1 MKFGRRIKDSR
12 YSEWA
17 DQYIDYG
24 GLKKQIKANLPWT
37 DTAEADFIQT
47 LQNQL
52 AKCETFQRSK
62 SHELMTQIENL
73 EAEVKQLVEK
83 AGLADDDEEEGSDE
97 EGGHP
102 DHKATPGDVER
113 NVRDRRDDDG
123 GSDDDDDDDDASSV
137 ISVDAVEERFREL
150 EEEVAIL
157 VADVHDLALF
167 TKLNFTGFIKIVKKH
182 DKLTGFSLKHM
193 FNKQVLESH
202 PFYRM
207 NYDPLIVKLSKL
219 FDLVRTRGHP
229 IEGDASA
236 GGNQNAFVRS
246 TTKYWVHDE
255 NIVPLKL
262 AIMKHLPVLV
272 FNPDKEFLMSDS
284 AITSIYFDNEELE
297 LYLGRLEKTEG
308 AEAIRMR
315 WYGDVTGTT
324 VFVERKTHREDWT
337 GEKSVKERFTI
348 KEGKMND
355 FLSGRYTMDEEFD
368 ALVKKGKKSEK
379 EVEGMKQLAAEIQ
392 YAIVTRKLRP
402 VMRTFYNRTA
412 FQLPGNAS
420 VRISL
425 DTELTMVRE
434 DNFDGVDRTHGNWR
448 RTDIGIDHPFKQLP
462 AAEKELFPYGVL
474 EVKLATK
481 VGEEPPQWIRDLIN
495 SHLVEA
501 VPKFSKFIH
510 GCATLLPERVD
521 LVPFWLP
528 QMDQDIRKPVSA
540 KSRVLIERPN
550 SNAHSNASVAT
561 SALQSPAGHSASVSS
576 QPSYHEPVSE
586 GEDDEEY
593 LVQAAR
599 NEEEHLRLPQDVA
612 AQARAARDFREKKLR
627 EEAAKQAGSSRAG
640 PSSSVAARAAA
651 AGEDAEA
658 GESSI
663 QFGGNSTSNGRG
675 KVPARA
681 YDPSLRIDPLMS
693 SDRFDKN
700 VELLD
705 AKSLQKLKDA
715 AKVNG
720 RKDDSDD
727 EDEEEAEEE
736 DENRVVYVDQF
747 RAPPGKR
754 IAIPVRVEPKV
765 VFAAERTF
773 LKWAHFAVLLSA
785 VSIGLLNFIDPSDPV
800 GMISAG
806 CFTVTALLAILYC
819 GAMYAYRIIKL
830 RQRMAVEYHDKWGPS
845 VLCAALVGSVLVNL
859 VLRLRE
865 L

>member
-24 GLKKQIKANLPWT
+24 GLKKQIKGNLPWS
-37 DTAEADFIQT
+37 DTAEAKFIQS
-47 LQNQL
+47 LKDEL
-52 AKCETFQRSK
+52 AKCEKFQREK
-62 SHELMTQIENL
+62 SEELMSKITTL
-73 EAEVKQLVEK
+73 ESEVRGLVEK
-83 AGLADDDEEEGSDE
+83 AGLQDDDDEDEVEEADADAEADADGR
-97 EGGHP
+97 
-102 DHKATPGDVER
+102 TPGDVER
-113 NVRDRRDDDG
+113 RVDDLRDDDA
-123 GSDDDDDDDDASSV
+123 GSDDDDDDDDASSD
-137 ISVDAVEERFREL
+137 ISVDAIEERFREL
-150 EEEVAIL
+150 EEEVAVL

-182 DKLTGFSLKHM
+182 DKLTGFSLKPT
-193 FNKQVLESH
+193 FNKEFLERH

-229 IEGDASA
+229 VEGDSSA
-236 GGNQNAFVRS
+236 GGSQNAFVRS

-272 FNPDKEFLMSDS
+272 FDPNKEFSKADS
-284 AITSIYFDNEELE
+284 AITSIYYDNEDLE

-315 WYGDVTGTT
+315 WYGDVTGNTI
-324 VFVERKTHREDWT
+324 FVERKTHREDWT
-337 GEKSVKERFTI
+337 GEKSVKERFVI
-348 KEGKMND
+348 KEHLMND
-355 FLSGRYTMDEEFD
+355 FCAGHYTMDEEFD
-368 ALVKKGKKSEK
+368 ALVKKGKKTEK
-379 EVEGMKQLAAEIQ
+379 EVEGMKQLANEIQ
-392 YAIVTRKLRP
+392 YAIITRKLRP

-434 DNFDGVDRTHGNWR
+434 DNFDGNDRTHGNWR
-448 RTDIGIDHPFKQLP
+448 RTDFGIDHPFPSVKP
-462 AAEKELFPYGVL
+462 SEKELFPYGVL

-510 GCATLLPERVD
+510 GCASLLPERVD

-528 QMDQDIRKPVSA
+528 QMDQDIRKPVQA
-540 KSRVLIERPN
+540 KSKVLIERPH
-550 SNAHSNASVAT
+550 SNAHSSASAAT
-561 SALQSPAGHSASVSS
+561 SAIHSPGRSS
-576 QPSYHEPVSE
+576 EPSYHEPVSE

-599 NEEEHLRLPQDVA
+599 NEEEHLRLPPDAA
-612 AQARAARDFREKKLR
+612 AQAREARDFREQKLR
-627 EEAAKQAGSSRAG
+627 EEAAAQAGVSRSAIAAA
-640 PSSSVAARAAA
+640 SSSSTAANHK
-651 AGEDAEA
+651 DVN
-658 GESSI
+658 
-663 QFGGNSTSNGRG
+663 GNAKNKSL
-675 KVPARA
+675 
-681 YDPSLRIDPLMS
+681 YDPSLRIDPLAS

-700 VELLD
+700 SGSKNRTGANHGE
-705 AKSLQKLKDA
+705 
-715 AKVNG
+715 
-720 RKDDSDD
+720 DSDD
-727 EDEEEAEEE
+727 EDEADEE
-736 DENRVVYVDQF
+736 DDEEGNRVIYVDQF

-754 IAIPVRVEPKV
+754 IAVPVRVEPKV

-773 LKWAHFAVLLSA
+773 LKWSHFAILLGG
-785 VSIGLLNFIDPSDPV
+785 VSITLLNFIPPDDPV
-800 GMISAG
+800 GMISAS
-806 CFTVTALLAILYC
+806 CFTITALLAIAYS
-819 GAMYAYRIIKL
+819 GGMYAYRITKL
-830 RQRMAVEYHDKWGPS
+830 RNRIAVDYHDKYGPT

>member
-12 YSEWA
+12 YAEWA

-24 GLKKQIKANLPWT
+24 GLKKQIKSHLPWN
-37 DTAEADFIQT
+37 DTAEADFVQS
-47 LQNQL
+47 LKNEL
-52 AKCETFQRSK
+52 AKCEKFQREK
-62 SHELMTQIENL
+62 SEELMSKITTL
-73 EAEVKQLVEK
+73 EKEVLGLVEK
-83 AGLADDDEEEGSDE
+83 AGLQEDDDDEDDDDNGR
-97 EGGHP
+97 
-102 DHKATPGDVER
+102 TPGDVER
-113 NVRDRRDDDG
+113 HVESHRDDDG
-123 GSDDDDDDDDASSV
+123 GSDDDDDDDGASSD
-137 ISVDAVEERFREL
+137 ISVDAIEERFREL
-150 EEEVAIL
+150 EEEVAVL

-182 DKLTGFSLKHM
+182 DKLTGFSLKPT
-193 FNKQVLESH
+193 FNKEFLERH

-229 IEGDASA
+229 VEGDSSA
-236 GGNQNAFVRS
+236 GGSQNAFVRS

-272 FNPDKEFLMSDS
+272 FDSNKEFSKADS

-315 WYGDVTGTT
+315 WYGDVTGITI
-324 VFVERKTHREDWT
+324 FVERKTHREDWT
-337 GEKSVKERFTI
+337 GEKSVKERFVI
-348 KEGKMND
+348 KEDKMNAY
-355 FLSGRYTMDEEFD
+355 LAGHYTMDDEFD
-368 ALVKKGKKSEK
+368 ALVKKGKKTEK
-379 EVEGMKQLAAEIQ
+379 EVEGMKQLANEIQ
-392 YAIVTRKLRP
+392 YAIITRKLRP

-434 DNFDGVDRTHGNWR
+434 DNFDGNDRTNGNWR
-448 RTDIGIDHPFKQLP
+448 RTDFGIDHPFNNIP
-462 AAEKELFPYGVL
+462 SSEKELFPYGVL

-510 GCATLLPERVD
+510 GCASLLPERVD

-540 KSRVLIERPN
+540 KSRVLIERPH
-550 SNAHSNASVAT
+550 SNAHSSASATT
-561 SALQSPAGHSASVSS
+561 SAIHSPARSS

-586 GEDDEEY
+586 GEEDEEF
-593 LVQAAR
+593 LIATAK
-599 NEEEHLRLPQDVA
+599 NEDEHLRLPPGA
-612 AQARAARDFREKKLR
+612 AAEARAARDFREKKLR
-627 EEAAKQAGSSRAG
+627 DEANLQASS
-640 PSSSVAARAAA
+640 ARPTANAQK
-651 AGEDAEA
+651 
-658 GESSI
+658 I
-663 QFGGNSTSNGRG
+663 NGNGDSRSELERRNSNN
-675 KVPARA
+675 K
-681 YDPSLRIDPLMS
+681 YDPSLRIDPLAS

-700 VELLD
+700 VSLLD
-705 AKSLQKLKDA
+705 AKSLKKLNEAVAARQGKDG
-715 AKVNG
+715 KKG
-720 RKDDSDD
+720 GQTPIQEDSED
-727 EDEEEAEEE
+727 EDEHEVDQEE
-736 DENRVVYVDQF
+736 DEQGDQVIYVDQF

-754 IAIPVRVEPKV
+754 IAVPVRVEPKV

-773 LKWAHFAVLLSA
+773 LKWSHFAILLSG
-785 VSIGLLNFIDPSDPV
+785 VSIALLNFIDPKDSV
-800 GMISAG
+800 GMISALL
-806 CFTVTALLAILYC
+806 FTITALMSITYS
-819 GAMYAYRIIKL
+819 GGMYAYRIMKL
-830 RQRMAVEYHDKWGPS
+830 RKRMAIDYHDKYGPTL
-845 VLCAALVGSVLVNL
+845 LCAALIGSVLVNL

>member
-12 YSEWA
+12 YAEWA
-17 DQYIDYG
+17 DQYIAYG
-24 GLKKQIKANLPWT
+24 DLKKQIKSNLPWN
-37 DTAEADFIQT
+37 DTAEANFIQSLKNELT
-47 LQNQL
+47 
-52 AKCETFQRSK
+52 KCEKFQRDK
-62 SHELMTQIENL
+62 SQELMSQINTL
-73 EAEVKQLVEK
+73 EKEVRGLVEK
-83 AGLADDDEEEGSDE
+83 AGLQDDDDDEEDGE
-97 EGGHP
+97 EER
-102 DHKATPGDVER
+102 TPGDVER
-113 NVRDRRDDDG
+113 HVQDRRDDDG
-123 GSDDDDDDDDASSV
+123 GSDDDDDDDDDASSD
-137 ISVDAVEERFREL
+137 ISIDAIEERFREL

-182 DKLTGFSLKHM
+182 DKLTGFSLKPM
-193 FNKQVLESH
+193 FNKEVLESH

-229 IEGDASA
+229 VEGDSSA
-236 GGNQNAFVRS
+236 GGSQNAFVRS
-246 TTKYWVHDE
+246 TTKYWVHDD

-272 FNPDKEFLMSDS
+272 FDPNKEFSKADS
-284 AITSIYFDNEELE
+284 AITSIYFDNEDLE

-315 WYGDVTGTT
+315 WYGDVKGITI
-324 VFVERKTHREDWT
+324 FVERKTHREDWT
-337 GEKSVKERFTI
+337 GEKSVKERFVI
-348 KEGKMND
+348 KEDKMND
-355 FLSGRYTMDEEFD
+355 FLSGRYTMDDEFD
-368 ALVKKGKKSEK
+368 ALLKKGKKSEK
-379 EVEGMKQLAAEIQ
+379 DVEGMKQLANEIQ

-412 FQLPGNAS
+412 FQLPGNAT

-434 DNFDGVDRTHGNWR
+434 DNFDGHDRTNGNWR
-448 RTDIGIDHPFKQLP
+448 RNDIGIDHPFPQLP
-462 AAEKELFPYGVL
+462 PGEKELFPYGVL

-510 GCATLLPERVD
+510 GCASLLPERVD

-540 KSRVLIERPN
+540 KSKVLIERP
-550 SNAHSNASVAT
+550 HSNTHS
-561 SALQSPAGHSASVSS
+561 SASATTSVLHSPGQSS

-586 GEDDEEY
+586 GEEDEEFM
-593 LVQAAR
+593 VQVAK
-599 NEEEHLRLPQDVA
+599 NEDEHLRLPPDAA

-627 EEAAKQAGSSRAG
+627 EEATARAGPSRAG
-640 PSSSVAARAAA
+640 PSAPKAHDDDDDDE
-651 AGEDAEA
+651 EDDK
-658 GESSI
+658 
-663 QFGGNSTSNGRG
+663 NSDVHRHSNGH
-675 KVPARA
+675 KAP
-681 YDPSLRIDPLMS
+681 YDPSLRIDPLAS

-700 VELLD
+700 LSLLD
-705 AKSLQKLKDA
+705 AKSLKKLNDA
-715 AKVNG
+715 ANKSKKTSEV
-720 RKDDSDD
+720 DEED
-727 EDEEEAEEE
+727 EDEDEGVDEMDDEEG
-736 DENRVVYVDQF
+736 NRVIYTNQF
-747 RAPPGKR
+747 KAPAGKR
-754 IAIPVRVEPKV
+754 IAVPVRVEPKV

-773 LKWAHFAVLLSA
+773 LKWAHFAVLLGG
-785 VSIGLLNFIDPSDPV
+785 VSIALLNFISPSDSV

-806 CFTVTALLAILYC
+806 CFTITALLAIAYS
-819 GAMYAYRIIKL
+819 GGMYAYRIVKL
-830 RQRMAVEYHDKWGPS
+830 RKRMAVNYHDKYGPTF
-845 VLCAALVGSVLVNL
+845 LCIALISSVLVNL
-859 VLRLRE
+859 ILRLRE

>member
-12 YSEWA
+12 YAEWA

-24 GLKKQIKANLPWT
+24 GLKKQIKSNLPWN
-37 DTAEADFIQT
+37 DTAEADFIQS
-47 LQNQL
+47 LKNEL
-52 AKCETFQRSK
+52 AKCEKFQREK
-62 SHELMTQIENL
+62 SDELMLKITSL
-73 EAEVKQLVEK
+73 EKEVLGLVEK
-83 AGLADDDEEEGSDE
+83 AGLQDSDDEDEDEGR
-97 EGGHP
+97 
-102 DHKATPGDVER
+102 TPGDVER
-113 NVRDRRDDDG
+113 HVESHRDDDA
-123 GSDDDDDDDDASSV
+123 GSDDDDDDDNASSD
-137 ISVDAVEERFREL
+137 ISIDAIEERFREL
-150 EEEVAIL
+150 EEEVAVL
-157 VADVHDLALF
+157 VADIHDLALF

-182 DKLTGFSLKHM
+182 DKLTGFSLKPT
-193 FNKQVLESH
+193 FNKEFLERH

-229 IEGDASA
+229 VEGDSSA
-236 GGNQNAFVRS
+236 GGSQNAFVRS

-272 FNPDKEFLMSDS
+272 FDPNKEFSKADS
-284 AITSIYFDNEELE
+284 AITSIYFDNEDLE

-324 VFVERKTHREDWT
+324 IFVERKTHREDWT

-348 KEGKMND
+348 KEDKMNE
-355 FLSGRYTMDEEFD
+355 FLAGHYTMDDEFD
-368 ALVKKGKKSEK
+368 ALVKKGKKTEK
-379 EVEGMKQLAAEIQ
+379 EVEGMKQLANEIQ
-392 YAIVTRKLRP
+392 YAIITRKLRP

-412 FQLPGNAS
+412 FQLPGNAT

-434 DNFDGVDRTHGNWR
+434 DNFDGNDRTHGNWR
-448 RTDIGIDHPFKQLP
+448 RTDLGIDHPFSTISP
-462 AAEKELFPYGVL
+462 SEKELFPYGVL

-510 GCATLLPERVD
+510 GCASLMPERVD

-540 KSRVLIERPN
+540 KSRVLIERPH
-550 SNAHSNASVAT
+550 SNAHSSASNAT
-561 SALQSPAGHSASVSS
+561 SAIHSPARSS

-586 GEDDEEY
+586 GEEDEEFM
-593 LVQAAR
+593 VQVAK
-599 NEEEHLRLPQDVA
+599 NEDEHLRLPPGA
-612 AQARAARDFREKKLR
+612 AAEARAARDFREKKLR
-627 EEAAKQAGSSRAG
+627 DEAHLQARPPTQQRA
-640 PSSSVAARAAA
+640 PSSSTKPN
-651 AGEDAEA
+651 GDEDE
-658 GESSI
+658 GLPRR
-663 QFGGNSTSNGRG
+663 NSLN
-675 KVPARA
+675 K
-681 YDPSLRIDPLMS
+681 YDPSLRIDPLAS
-693 SDRFDKN
+693 ADRFDKN
-700 VELLD
+700 VSLLD
-705 AKSLQKLKDA
+705 AKSLKKLNEAVVARTGKGPSSPGQGQGGQADQQI
-715 AKVNG
+715 
-720 RKDDSDD
+720 DS
-727 EDEEEAEEE
+727 EDEHEHEVDEEE
-736 DENRVVYVDQF
+736 DEGGNQVIYVDQF

-754 IAIPVRVEPKV
+754 IAVPVRVEPKV

-773 LKWAHFAVLLSA
+773 LKWAHFAILLSG
-785 VSIGLLNFIDPSDPV
+785 VSITLLNFINPRDSV
-800 GMISAG
+800 GMISALL
-806 CFTVTALLAILYC
+806 FSLTALLAIMYS
-819 GAMYAYRIIKL
+819 GGMYAYRIIKL
-830 RQRMAVEYHDKWGPS
+830 RKRMAINYHDKYGPTI
-845 VLCAALVGSVLVNL
+845 LCAALVGSVLVNL

>member
-17 DQYIDYG
+17 DQYINYG
-24 GLKKQIKANLPWT
+24 GLKKQIKGNLPWS
-37 DTAEADFIQT
+37 DTAEANFIQT
-47 LQNQL
+47 LKNEL
-52 AKCETFQRSK
+52 AKCEKFQREK
-62 SHELMTQIENL
+62 SEELMKKITTL
-73 EAEVKQLVEK
+73 ESEVRGLVEK
-83 AGLADDDEEEGSDE
+83 AGLQEAEDDDDEEEDGR
-97 EGGHP
+97 
-102 DHKATPGDVER
+102 TPGDVER
-113 NVRDRRDDDG
+113 RVDNHRDDDA
-123 GSDDDDDDDDASSV
+123 GSDDDDDDDDEGDDASSD
-137 ISVDAVEERFREL
+137 ISVDAIEERFREL
-150 EEEVAIL
+150 EEEVAVL

-182 DKLTGFSLKHM
+182 DKLTGFSLKPT
-193 FNKQVLESH
+193 FNKEFLEHH

-229 IEGDASA
+229 VEGDSSA
-236 GGNQNAFVRS
+236 GGSQNAFVRS

-272 FNPDKEFLMSDS
+272 FDPNKEFSKADA
-284 AITSIYFDNEELE
+284 AITSIYYDNEDLE

-315 WYGDVTGTT
+315 WYGDVTGNTI
-324 VFVERKTHREDWT
+324 FVERKTHREDWT
-337 GEKSVKERFTI
+337 GEKSVKERFVI
-348 KEGKMND
+348 KEHLMND
-355 FLSGRYTMDEEFD
+355 FCAGHYTMDEEFD
-368 ALVKKGKKSEK
+368 ALVKKGKKTEK
-379 EVEGMKQLAAEIQ
+379 EVEGMKQLANEIQ
-392 YAIVTRKLRP
+392 YAIITRKLRP
-402 VMRTFYNRTA
+402 VVRTFYNRTA

-434 DNFDGVDRTHGNWR
+434 DNFDGNDRTNGNWR
-448 RTDIGIDHPFKQLP
+448 RTDCGIDHPFPTIKP
-462 AAEKELFPYGVL
+462 SEKELFPYGVL

-510 GCATLLPERVD
+510 GCASLLPERVD

-528 QMDQDIRKPVSA
+528 QMDQDIRKPVQA
-540 KSRVLIERPN
+540 KSKVLIERPH
-550 SNAHSNASVAT
+550 SNAHSSASAAT
-561 SALQSPAGHSASVSS
+561 SAIHSPGRSS
-576 QPSYHEPVSE
+576 EPSYHEPVSE

-593 LVQAAR
+593 MVQAAR
-599 NEEEHLRLPQDVA
+599 NEEEHLRLPPDAA
-612 AQARAARDFREKKLR
+612 AQAREARDFREQKLR
-627 EEAAKQAGSSRAG
+627 EEAAAQAGVSRSAFAG
-640 PSSSVAARAAA
+640 GSSSSGPGGASGANKDVNGNARNK
-651 AGEDAEA
+651 
-658 GESSI
+658 S
-663 QFGGNSTSNGRG
+663 Q
-675 KVPARA
+675 
-681 YDPSLRIDPLMS
+681 YDPSLRIDPLAS

-700 VELLD
+700 VSLLD
-705 AKSLQKLKDA
+705 ANSLKKLNDA
-715 AKVNG
+715 VAAQGSNG
-720 RKDDSDD
+720 SQPGSKNRAGANHDADSDED
-727 EDEEEAEEE
+727 QEDEEEDE
-736 DENRVVYVDQF
+736 DDNRVIYVDQF

-754 IAIPVRVEPKV
+754 IAVPVRVEPKV

-773 LKWAHFAVLLSA
+773 LKWSHFAILLGG
-785 VSIGLLNFIDPSDPV
+785 VSITLLNFIPPDDPV
-800 GMISAG
+800 GMISAS
-806 CFTVTALLAILYC
+806 CFTITALLAIAYS
-819 GAMYAYRIIKL
+819 GGMYAYRINKL
-830 RQRMAVEYHDKWGPS
+830 RNRIAVDYHDKYGPT

>member
-1 MKFGRRIKDSR
+1 MKFGRRIKDTR
-12 YSEWA
+12 YAEWA

-24 GLKKQIKANLPWT
+24 GLKRQLKASDPWT
-37 DTAEADFIQT
+37 DAAEADFVQS

-52 AKCETFQRSK
+52 SKCENFQKNK
-62 SHELMTQIENL
+62 SEELMQKISRL
-73 EAEVKQLVEK
+73 KGEVKGLVER
-83 AGLADDDEEEGSDE
+83 AGLDNDSSEEDEHEAVS
-97 EGGHP
+97 
-102 DHKATPGDVER
+102 PGDVER
-113 NVRDRRDDDG
+113 NVTHRRDDDA
-123 GSDDDDDDDDASSV
+123 GSDDDDSTV
-137 ISVDAVEERFREL
+137 VSVDAIEERFREL

-182 DKLTGFSLKHM
+182 DKLTGWNLKNV

-229 IEGDASA
+229 IAGDSSA
-236 GGNQNAFVRS
+236 GGSQNAFVRS

-272 FNPDKEFLMSDS
+272 FDANKEFDIADS

-297 LYLGRLEKTEG
+297 LYLGRLEKIEG

-315 WYGDVTGTT
+315 WYGDVTGKTI
-324 VFVERKTHREDWT
+324 FVERKTHREDWT

-348 KEGKMND
+348 KEEHMND
-355 FLSGRYTMDEEFD
+355 FIAGRYTMDAEFD
-368 ALVKKGKKSEK
+368 ELVKKGKKTEK
-379 EVEGMKQLAAEIQ
+379 EVENMKQLANEIQ
-392 YAIVTRKLRP
+392 YAILIRKLRP
-402 VMRTFYNRTA
+402 VVLRTFYNRSA
-412 FQLPGNAS
+412 FQLPGNAT

-434 DNFDGVDRTHGNWR
+434 DSFDGVDRTHGNWR
-448 RTDIGIDHPFKQLP
+448 RTDLGINYPFENITSS
-462 AAEKELFPYGVL
+462 EKELFPYGVL

-528 QMDQDIRKPVSA
+528 QMDQDIRKPVLA

-550 SNAHSNASVAT
+550 SNTHSNTSVNNSAVHSPTDPSAT
-561 SALQSPAGHSASVSS
+561 PQVS
-576 QPSYHEPVSE
+576 YCEPVSE
-586 GEDDEEY
+586 GEEDEEY
-593 LVQAAR
+593 LVQSVK
-599 NEEEHLRLPQDVA
+599 NEEKFLRLPSDVA
-612 AQARAARDFREKKLR
+612 AQAREAREHREQTIR
-627 EEAAKQAGSSRAG
+627 DEAAKQASSRAINQAEAEA
-640 PSSSVAARAAA
+640 STSVAPRHHKSY
-651 AGEDAEA
+651 E
-658 GESSI
+658 
-663 QFGGNSTSNGRG
+663 N
-675 KVPARA
+675 
-681 YDPSLRIDPLMS
+681 SLRIDPLAS

-700 VELLD
+700 MQLLND
-705 AKSLQKLKDA
+705 KLN
-715 AKVNG
+715 KVNKSREQSQDETG
-720 RKDDSDD
+720 TQGDDQD
-727 EDEEEAEEE
+727 EQEEE
-736 DENRVVYVDQF
+736 DGDNDRVIYVNQF
-747 RAPPGKR
+747 KAPAGKK

-773 LKWAHFAVLLSA
+773 LKWGHFAILLSA
-785 VSIGLLNFIDPSDPV
+785 ISIGLLNFTDPNDAV
-800 GMISAG
+800 GMFSAA
-806 CFTVTALLAILYC
+806 CFTFTSLLSIVYS
-819 GAMYAYRIIKL
+819 GGRYWYRIVKIRK
-830 RQRMAVEYHDKWGPS
+830 REAVNYHDKWGPS
-845 VLCAALVGSVLVNL
+845 ALCAALIASILVNL
-859 VLRLRE
+859 ALRLRE

>member
-12 YSEWA
+12 YAEWA
-17 DQYIDYG
+17 DQYIDYS
-24 GLKKQIKANLPWT
+24 GLKKQIKSNLPWN
-37 DTAEADFIQT
+37 DTAEANFIQS
-47 LQNQL
+47 LKNEL
-52 AKCETFQRSK
+52 AKCEKFQREK
-62 SHELMTQIENL
+62 SEELMRKITGL
-73 EAEVKQLVEK
+73 EKEVRGLVEK
-83 AGLADDDEEEGSDE
+83 AGLEHESGDDVDEGESEDQ
-97 EGGHP
+97 GGN
-102 DHKATPGDVER
+102 DHRTPGDVER
-113 NVRDRRDDDG
+113 HVKDLRDDDG
-123 GSDDDDDDDDASSV
+123 GSDDDDGDDDDDDASSD
-137 ISVDAVEERFREL
+137 ISIDAIEERFREL
-150 EEEVAIL
+150 EEEVAVL

-182 DKLTGFSLKHM
+182 DKLTGFSLKPT
-193 FNKQVLESH
+193 FNKDFLERH

-229 IEGDASA
+229 VEGDSSA
-236 GGNQNAFVRS
+236 GGSQNAFVRS

-272 FNPDKEFLMSDS
+272 FDPNKEFSKADS
-284 AITSIYFDNEELE
+284 AITSIYFDNEDLE

-355 FLSGRYTMDEEFD
+355 FLAGHHTMDEEFD

-379 EVEGMKQLAAEIQ
+379 EVEGMKQLANEIQ
-392 YAIVTRKLRP
+392 YAIITRKLRP

-412 FQLPGNAS
+412 FQLPGNAT

-434 DNFDGVDRTHGNWR
+434 DNFDGNDRTNGNWR
-448 RTDIGIDHPFKQLP
+448 RNDIGIDHPFGNLTP
-462 AAEKELFPYGVL
+462 SEKELFPYGVL

-481 VGEEPPQWIRDLIN
+481 VGEEPPQWIRDLID

-510 GCATLLPERVD
+510 GCASLLPERVD

-528 QMDQDIRKPVSA
+528 QMDQDIRKPVQA
-540 KSRVLIERPN
+540 KSRVLIERPH
-550 SNAHSNASVAT
+550 SNAHSST
-561 SALQSPAGHSASVSS
+561 SNTNSAIHSPARSS

-586 GEDDEEY
+586 GEEDEEFM
-593 LVQAAR
+593 VQTAR
-599 NEEEHLRLPQDVA
+599 NEDDYLRLPPGA
-612 AQARAARDFREKKLR
+612 AAEARAARDFREQKLR
-627 EEAAKQAGSSRAG
+627 EEAASRAG
-640 PSSSVAARAAA
+640 ASRTVNGNGSASKQSQPTSSKAN
-651 AGEDAEA
+651 GNGDAFID
-658 GESSI
+658 GLPKS
-663 QFGGNSTSNGRG
+663 
-675 KVPARA
+675 K
-681 YDPSLRIDPLMS
+681 YDPSLRIDPLAS

-700 VELLD
+700 VSILD
-705 AKSLQKLKDA
+705 AKSLKKLNEAA
-715 AKVNG
+715 AKNEQA
-720 RKDDSDD
+720 KKAIAQQDDSED
-727 EDEEEAEEE
+727 EDDGGEGQE
-736 DENRVVYVDQF
+736 DEDDNQVIYVSQF
-747 RAPPGKR
+747 QAPPGKR
-754 IAIPVRVEPKV
+754 ISVPVRVEPKV

-773 LKWAHFAVLLSA
+773 LKWAHFAILLSG
-785 VSIGLLNFIDPSDPV
+785 VSITLLNFIPPDDSI
-800 GMISAG
+800 GMISALL
-806 CFTVTALLAILYC
+806 FTLTALLAIVYS
-819 GAMYAYRIIKL
+819 GGMYAYRILKL
-830 RQRMAVEYHDKWGPS
+830 RKRMAIDYHDKYGPT
-845 VLCAALVGSVLVNL
+845 VLTAALIGSVLVNL

>member
-17 DQYIDYG
+17 EQYIDYG
-24 GLKKQIKANLPWT
+24 GLKKQIKSNLPWS
-37 DTAEADFIQT
+37 DTAEANFVQS
-47 LQNQL
+47 LKNEL
-52 AKCETFQRSK
+52 AKCEKFQREK
-62 SHELMTQIENL
+62 SEDLMKQIMSL
-73 EAEVKQLVEK
+73 EKEVRGLVEK
-83 AGLADDDEEEGSDE
+83 AGLEPDTDDEDE
-97 EGGHP
+97 A
-102 DHKATPGDVER
+102 DKRTPGDVER
-113 NVRDRRDDDG
+113 HVEDMRDDDG
-123 GSDDDDDDDDASSV
+123 GSDDEDDDDDASSN
-137 ISVDAVEERFREL
+137 ISSDAIEERFREL

-182 DKLTGFSLKHM
+182 DKLTGFSLKPT
-193 FNKQVLESH
+193 FNKDFLERH

-229 IEGDASA
+229 VQGDSSA
-236 GGNQNAFVRS
+236 GGSQNAFVRS

-272 FNPDKEFLMSDS
+272 FDPNKEFSKADS
-284 AITSIYFDNEELE
+284 AITSIYYDNEDLE

-315 WYGDVTGTT
+315 WYGDVTGNTI
-324 VFVERKTHREDWT
+324 FVERKTHREDWT

-348 KEGKMND
+348 KEHLMND
-355 FLSGRYTMDEEFD
+355 FCAGHYTMDDEFD
-368 ALVKKGKKSEK
+368 ALVKKGKKTEK
-379 EVEGMKQLAAEIQ
+379 EAEGMKQLANEIQ
-392 YAIVTRKLRP
+392 YAIITRKLRP

-412 FQLPGNAS
+412 FQLPGNAT

-434 DNFDGVDRTHGNWR
+434 DNFDGNDRTHGNWR
-448 RTDIGIDHPFKQLP
+448 RTDFGIDHPFP
-462 AAEKELFPYGVL
+462 AIKGSEKELFPYGVL

-510 GCATLLPERVD
+510 GCASLMPERVD

-528 QMDQDIRKPVSA
+528 QMDQDIRKPVQA
-540 KSRVLIERPN
+540 KSKVLIERPH
-550 SNAHSNASVAT
+550 SNAHS
-561 SALQSPAGHSASVSS
+561 SASATNSAIHS
-576 QPSYHEPVSE
+576 PGPASEPSYHEPMSE

-599 NEEEHLRLPQDVA
+599 NEEEHLRLPPDA
-612 AQARAARDFREKKLR
+612 AAEARAARDFREQKLR
-627 EEAAKQAGSSRAG
+627 EEAAAHAADASRNGQAG
-640 PSSSVAARAAA
+640 PSSAKDSQVARVRA
-651 AGEDAEA
+651 
-658 GESSI
+658 
-663 QFGGNSTSNGRG
+663 
-675 KVPARA
+675 P
-681 YDPSLRIDPLMS
+681 YDPSLRIDPLAS

-700 VELLD
+700 VTLLD
-705 AKSLQKLKDA
+705 AKSLKKLNEA
-715 AKVNG
+715 AKG
-720 RKDDSDD
+720 EQTRAKPADDSDEDDGVDEAED
-727 EDEEEAEEE
+727 EDG
-736 DENRVVYVDQF
+736 DRVIYVDQF
-747 RAPPGKR
+747 RAPAGKR
-754 IAIPVRVEPKV
+754 ISVPVRVEPKV

-773 LKWAHFAVLLSA
+773 LKWSHFAILLGG
-785 VSIGLLNFIDPSDPV
+785 VSITLLNFIPPDDPV
-800 GMISAG
+800 GMVSAA
-806 CFTVTALLAILYC
+806 CFTITALLAIAYS
-819 GAMYAYRIIKL
+819 GGMYVWRIHKL
-830 RQRMAVEYHDKWGPS
+830 RNKMAVEYHDKYGPT
-845 VLCAALVGSVLVNL
+845 VLCVALLSSALVNL